1 MSKKPAPEPDRD
13 RERPDHDVPAEPDY
27 PAPARARRSRS
38 PSRRSPNRR
47 RSARTDAPELTT
59 GRAGVRRVPGRIAA
73 RSAVAAWGVL
83 PRSPGPSQNP
93 MMTPGLLLVFA
104 VLVLLLVGRGVR
116 R

>member
-1 MSKKPAPEPDRD
+1 
-13 RERPDHDVPAEPDY
+13 
-27 PAPARARRSRS
+27 
-38 PSRRSPNRR
+38 
-47 RSARTDAPELTT
+47 
-59 GRAGVRRVPGRIAA
+59 
-73 RSAVAAWGVL
+73 VAAWGVL